1 MDFHLIHYLD
11 ASVLVKLVV
20 EEDGSNVVEEYMRRN
35 YTAAFKTTSLCFAEA
50 LGVLKSKYVN
60 RRRTDHIDEDTYLTA
75 ADELRAYVKNDP
87 IELVDVGINDSAVFS
102 EVEEI
107 ARRYSLDVSDAYQIV
122 TIRKDHFSR
131 FPKARP
137 ILITADTGLAKAARA
152 EKLRVW
158 DCITK

>member
-1 MDFHLIHYLD
+1 
-11 ASVLVKLVV
+11 
-20 EEDGSNVVEEYMRRN
+20 N

-107 ARRYSLDVSDAYQIV
+107 ARRYSLDVSDVYKIIKIKNA
-122 TIRKDHFSR
+122 HFKIS
-131 FPKARP
+131 PKAHQT
-137 ILITADTGLAKAARA
+137 LIPADTGLAKAARA

-158 DCITK
+158 DCITKKAP